1 MLAWIKKHWQSL
13 MIGLVTI
20 GFVIFMYGCEPKVKS
35 LNHSGVFVTRAEL
48 QLELETVMTLAE
60 IRVAD
65 LDRQQALRNLILQ
78 NALILAAG
86 QPLNP
91 VGILTAIAALYGIGQ
106 ASNNVVKTVKNTVKK
121 KAGNNGTG

>member
-1 MLAWIKKHWQSL
+1 MLAWIKTHWQSI

-35 LNHSGVFVTRAEL
+35 LNNGGKFVTRAEL
-48 QLELETVMTLAE
+48 QLELQTVMTLAE

-78 NALILAAG
+78 NALVLAAG

-121 KAGNNGTG
+121 KVGNNGTG

>member
-1 MLAWIKKHWQSL
+1 MVTWIKTHWQSI
-13 MIGLVTI
+13 MIVLVTI

-35 LNHSGVFVTRAEL
+35 LNHSGQFVTRAEL
-48 QLELETVMTLAE
+48 QLELETLMTLAE

-91 VGILTAIAALYGIGQ
+91 VGILTAVAALYGIGT
-106 ASNNVVKTVKNTVKK
+106 ASKNITQTVKTAVKK
-121 KAGNNGTG
+121 KDNNNGTA